1 MQHWHRGCV
10 DAGLKIAY
18 FSKTLGLKASAQ
30 SLYEKS
36 PILAALKKWRHYLL
50 GSKVIIRT
58 DQQTLKFIT
67 SQRLTEGVQHFFFW
81 FSVQHKLVEFHYMVE
96 YNKGKENKVADGRCP
111 FQKKSGS
118 YIVEQ
123 LSAITTST
131 PDWTQDIINSYA
143 TDAKCQKWI
152 TKLQCSPQPHC
163 KYTYTGGTFYG
174 IITELWWVTT
184 RHWGLKFSA
193 LPSICFGRSLR
204 ARELRTTKSNQFSI
218 LPPY

>member
-36 PILAALKKWRHYLL
+36 SILAALKKWRHYLL

-67 SQRLTEGVQHFFFW
+67 SQRLTEGVQHFFFFW

-96 YNKGKENKVADGRCP
+96 YNKGKENKVADA
-111 FQKKSGS
+111 
-118 YIVEQ
+118 
-123 LSAITTST
+123 LSRRNQDHILSSSSQPSPHPHLTGHKILST
-131 PDWTQDIINSYA
+131 A
-143 TDAKCQKWI
+143 TPLMQNAKN
-152 TKLQCSPQPHC
+152 
-163 KYTYTGGTFYG
+163 G
-174 IITELWWVTT
+174 
-184 RHWGLKFSA
+184 
-193 LPSICFGRSLR
+193 
-204 ARELRTTKSNQFSI
+204 
-218 LPPY
+218 

>member
-36 PILAALKKWRHYLL
+36 SILAALKKWRHYLL

-96 YNKGKENKVADGRCP
+96 YNKGKENKVADA
-111 FQKKSGS
+111 
-118 YIVEQ
+118 
-123 LSAITTST
+123 LSRRNQNHILSSSSQPSPHPHLTGHKILST
-131 PDWTQDIINSYA
+131 A
-143 TDAKCQKWI
+143 TPLMQNAKN
-152 TKLQCSPQPHC
+152 
-163 KYTYTGGTFYG
+163 G
-174 IITELWWVTT
+174 
-184 RHWGLKFSA
+184 
-193 LPSICFGRSLR
+193 
-204 ARELRTTKSNQFSI
+204 
-218 LPPY
+218 